1 MLGSGSSSSS
11 REAPTK
17 QGGCSNGI
25 LPNSVLPPLKQTD
38 ALWELFLPKISKFF
52 KPPSGKSPVQNP
64 LCFVGASLTVVTP
77 VTSRA
82 PCDGKQTNRVTLEK
96 RMNLGKQVEILSPH
110 FPDKLFCICSAN
122 FALRVEIE
130 MFALFL

>member
-1 MLGSGSSSSS
+1 MF
-11 REAPTK
+11 
-17 QGGCSNGI
+17 
-25 LPNSVLPPLKQTD
+25 LPNMFPRVPALASYFCCSQTD